1 MFHIGICDDEK
12 GTCAQLEEWCCD
24 FGEKNGFDIEIYV
37 WYTGESLCD
46 DISDK
51 KLQLDMLFLDIEL
64 VSTDGIKVG
73 KYIRDELENLET
85 AIVYISSKSSY
96 AMNLFRVQPIDK
108 PAYTAA
114 LLNLMQ
120 KIRRPSFLQA
130 ILEAAGREKL
140 MEVIICGI
148 KLRERKKQVFEYCVR
163 GYHYKVPYKDIVY
176 FYSQDKKINIVL
188 RNEEVQFNGKLKN
201 IAKAVPH
208 NFVLVHQS
216 YLINLDFVA
225 ECSYELVK
233 MNNGTLLNIS
243 LPYRKMV
250 REKITQ
256 NAWGR

>member
-96 AMNLFRVQPIDK
+96 AMNLFRVQPIDFRSEE
-108 PAYTAA
+108 
-114 LLNLMQ
+114 
-120 KIRRPSFLQA
+120 RR
-130 ILEAAGREKL
+130 
-140 MEVIICGI
+140 V
-148 KLRERKKQVFEYCVR
+148 
-163 GYHYKVPYKDIVY
+163 
-176 FYSQDKKINIVL
+176 
-188 RNEEVQFNGKLKN
+188 GK
-201 IAKAVPH
+201 
-208 NFVLVHQS
+208 
-216 YLINLDFVA
+216 
-225 ECSYELVK
+225 ECRL
-233 MNNGTLLNIS
+233 
-243 LPYRKMV
+243 
-250 REKITQ
+250 
-256 NAWGR
+256 